1 VSDPGEVA
9 LKTASTSKEG
19 SRRETSPMTMK
30 VEGVMGHTIT
40 KLFSL
45 ANRMRDE
52 VKISIQ
58 ARILEAISGKVWCQ
72 HPR

>member
-19 SRRETSPMTMK
+19 SRRETSPMSTK
-30 VEGVMGHTIT
+30 AEGVKGHTIT

-52 VKISIQ
+52 VKIAIH
-58 ARILEAISGKVWCQ
+58 RVLEAISGKVWCQ